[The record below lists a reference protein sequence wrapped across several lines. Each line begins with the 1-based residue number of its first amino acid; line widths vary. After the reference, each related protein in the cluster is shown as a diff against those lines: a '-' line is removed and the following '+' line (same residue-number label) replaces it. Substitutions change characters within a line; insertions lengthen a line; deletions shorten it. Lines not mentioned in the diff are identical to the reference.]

1 MWDWDIDDWFE
12 FNKRQ
17 KAMLEEWR
25 NIGKTPEQLQK
36 EKENEERKKQA
47 AQNPPKAQ
55 VYNDPTGFIIYL
67 IVMAVGV
74 VFVDRWLIW
83 IAATIIYFGKKR

>member
-1 MWDWDIDDWFE
+1 MWDWDLDDWFE

-17 KAMLEEWR
+17 KAWLDEVH
-25 NIGKTPEQLQK
+25 GKTPEQAQK
-36 EKENEERKKQA
+36 EREEAERKK
-47 AQNPPKAQ
+47 QNPPKAQ

-83 IAATIIYFGKKR
+83 IAATLIYFGRKR